1 MATTGKID
9 QLLRSFLQS
18 SSNPSTP
25 YDQHKDLQDPTYL
38 SFKLD
43 FFPDAGFS
51 YPDDAYSS
59 GGLFR
64 KPSSVNSVTQ
74 NSTKTYQLYDSAD
87 EYLRRIGS
95 PNRQAY
101 LRIFTKML
109 SDLQSLSP
117 WYFQSVSGLAEIYK
131 LDPAINFR
139 AKDKVLTIE
148 CLESI
153 DLRMTLLADLYRN
166 LAFDMENMR
175 EILPYNL
182 RTFSMKVHVLEF
194 RKFNTTFGIIADHY
208 ADSKRSTKG
217 QVNQE
222 NEIYAKRRNVF
233 NQGSTSLFTG
243 TFDALD
249 NIGSRLNS
257 VTGGLFSNLGERPG
271 DSADNA
277 LAAAFDAITV
287 QTFSFKD
294 CEFDFYSEAP
304 SYLDIVSVKDIPEAS
319 NKFKIKIGKIEK
331 TTGYNFYE
339 YLISEYVRNTRITS
353 SALSKVNSGYL
364 TPGADELGTPYL
376 EDGRSPSTTT
386 SPANVVGARAA
397 SYGLEDALHPT
408 EGNAKTALADSFIS
422 TRAAEDDLRRKPLE
436 RALGSVVRNY
446 SNILNRELNQG
457 IGQLTGG
464 LLGTQP
470 LGNVFGD
477 PTIIQQASNAL
488 NDFLTPGNQIP
499 DGNQNN
505 TPPAQILK
513 NIQFEAL
520 NVDRVL
526 DDTNVFGDTPPPS
539 PGTIGDINVFE

>member
-1 MATTGKID
+1 MAKID
-9 QLLRSFLQS
+9 KFVRSFLQS

-25 YDQHKDLQDPTYL
+25 YDPYTDLQDPTYL

-51 YPDDAYSS
+51 YPDDAYST

-64 KPSSVNSVTQ
+64 KPADVNSSTQ
-74 NSTKTYQLYDSAD
+74 NSTRAYQLFDSAD

-109 SDLQSLSP
+109 SDLQTRSP
-117 WYFQSVSGLAEIYK
+117 WYFQSVAGLAELYK

-175 EILPYNL
+175 EILPYNV

-208 ADSKRSTKG
+208 SVRSTKG
-217 QVNQE
+217 QINQE

-233 NQGSTSLFTG
+233 QGNTSLFTG
-243 TFDALD
+243 TFDSLD

-257 VTGGLFSNLGERPG
+257 VSGGLFSNLGERPG
-271 DSADNA
+271 DAIDNT
-277 LAAAFDAITV
+277 LASAFDAITV
-287 QTFSFKD
+287 QTFFLRD

-304 SYLDIVSVKDIPEAS
+304 SYLDLVSVKDIPEAS
-319 NKFKIKIGKIEK
+319 NKFKIKVGKIEK

-364 TPGADELGTPYL
+364 SPGADGLGTPYI
-376 EDGRSPSTTT
+376 EDGKSPSATT
-386 SPANVVGARAA
+386 SPANKIGERAV
-397 SYGLEDALHPT
+397 SYGLAEAVQPT
-408 EGNAKTALADSFIS
+408 EGNASTALTDAFV
-422 TRAAEDDLRRKPLE
+422 TRRLAEDDLRRKPLE
-436 RALGSVVRNY
+436 RALGSVVRNF
-446 SNILNRELNQG
+446 SNALNQEINQG
-457 IGQLTGG
+457 LGQLTGG
-464 LLGTQP
+464 IVGTQP

-477 PTIIQQASNAL
+477 PAVIQQATNAL
-488 NDFLTPGNQIP
+488 NDFLTPGNQLP
-499 DGNQNN
+499 AGNQNN
-505 TPPAQILK
+505 TPPSQVLK

-539 PGTIGDINVFE
+539 PGTIGDTNVFE